1 MIAVLQRVTSAAVR
15 VEEETVGEIG
25 KGLLILLGVAEGDA
39 EEDAARLAAK
49 IARLTDKALAG
60 DMPASRLFASL
71 PASVA
76 RDVRQ
81 ETERERAVSSADREP
96 AE

>member
-1 MIAVLQRVTSAAVR
+1 MP
-15 VEEETVGEIG
+15 
-25 KGLLILLGVAEGDA
+25 KKFGVSPFDPLEPYPDPFSR
-39 EEDAARLAAK
+39 EKEAAK

-81 ETERERAVSSADREP
+81 ETECERGMSSADREP